1 MRLLPT
7 LAIFS
12 SLFLGALSLP
22 TAQGPINLSCDQDV
36 DSFIASL
43 RALQPVLQEYIAISN
58 AALESGSPSPDEQTA
73 MTQNIANAS
82 DALALI
88 DRATGAEEE
97 DVRRDFESQC
107 SDSRH
112 DDQRKRQGGLLDDLL
127 GPDSFLSEQRS
138 TLYAGGVTN
147 NPLGGLLAGLGL

>member
-22 TAQGPINLSCDQDV
+22 MAQGPINLSCDQDV

-43 RALQPVLQEYIAISN
+43 RALQPVLQEYIATSN

-88 DRATGAEEE
+88 DRATGTEEE
-97 DVRRDFESQC
+97 DVRRDFESRC

-127 GPDSFLSEQRS
+127 GPDSFL
-138 TLYAGGVTN
+138 
-147 NPLGGLLAGLGL
+147 GGLLAGLGL